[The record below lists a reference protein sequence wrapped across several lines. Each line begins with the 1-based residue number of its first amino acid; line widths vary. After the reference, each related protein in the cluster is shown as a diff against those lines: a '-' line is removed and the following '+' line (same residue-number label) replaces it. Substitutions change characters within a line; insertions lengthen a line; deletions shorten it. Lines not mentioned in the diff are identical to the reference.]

1 MGLFLGSLFCSIDV
15 YVIFITVA
23 LQCKVRANDSP
34 SFVLYSQDY
43 LGKWGVLWL
52 HINFRIIF
60 SSSVKNVMSILEEIM
75 LNL

>member
-1 MGLFLGSLFCSIDV
+1 MIPPALLFILK
-15 YVIFITVA
+15 ITLA
-23 LQCKVRANDSP
+23 M
-34 SFVLYSQDY
+34 
-43 LGKWGVLWL
+43 WGVLWL